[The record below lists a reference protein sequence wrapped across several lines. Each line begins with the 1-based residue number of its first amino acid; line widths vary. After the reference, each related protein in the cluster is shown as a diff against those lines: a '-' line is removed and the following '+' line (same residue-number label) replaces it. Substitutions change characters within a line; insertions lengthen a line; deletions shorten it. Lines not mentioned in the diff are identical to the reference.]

1 MTMDRPLVSSTT
13 GESEVDRRY
22 RAILRDLRVLL
33 ADHEDLLTELDAV
46 VSELLAEADDR
57 ARIPCVVHL
66 GDDVLPW
73 EALAPILPPPLPV
86 EGPTSS
92 AISPL
97 RSCRRRPRRSR

>member
-22 RAILRDLRVLL
+22 RVILRDLHDLL

-57 ARIPCVVHL
+57 ARIPGVVHL
-66 GDDVLPW
+66 EDVLPW
-73 EALAPILPPPLPV
+73 EALAPIPPPPLLV
-86 EGPTSS
+86 EGLSDS
-92 AISPL
+92 AASP
-97 RSCRRRPRRSR
+97 RWCRRRPRRSL